1 MANPV
6 NLNKPFTPSTGQNLG
21 AVDSGVY
28 ITEIPGL
35 GKIETY
41 GAPLRFRSVQVP
53 KDNSIITEKRDR
65 FEKRNAFLNQIAE
78 AGEFQYAV
86 AVAPS
91 VGGKRLAQ
99 CNFCGAHHNWCVF
112 YKDAKGNYLGWSGT
126 DCFAEVVKNLRL
138 PAFEAMIE
146 AVKSERSRSEKFRR
160 TMEKINDFKA
170 DFPGLYEHR
179 KELLNWQL
187 NPYSRL
193 WQETMARLND
203 AKGVNEEWLAA
214 CERGAFDRSW
224 RSWDR
229 NYGINRVHSDQQARR
244 IPKFLAWAS
253 NKAKEGVPFGEI
265 LSQLQA
271 KHRQETEVKAAA
283 PAPAAAPAAPLPVH
297 VHTWASQLPP
307 APKVNDDEP
316 KKASEEL
323 VGKAK
328 TLLDTGRFGWAK
340 LLPLI
345 LAGGTLTKRQV
356 QVVEGWYENE
366 SVAGRV

>member
-170 DFPGLYEHR
+170 HYRSPFPKLAWQFVAFGHNEHEIGLARARAKDLNMRFNFKLSWDDLYGESFSSVRDRDLIRAQSGLKVADRREYEKKYGRSYIESSCHQV
-179 KELLNWQL
+179 WL
-187 NPYSRL
+187 NPRVNFDGRL
-193 WQETMARLND
+193 LGCSINHWGDYGNVFE
-203 AKGVNEEWLAA
+203 KGLEA
-214 CERGAFDRSW
+214 CLTGEKMTA
-224 RSWDR
+224 
-229 NYGINRVHSDQQARR
+229 ARR
-244 IPKFLAWAS
+244 LLMGS
-253 NKAKEGVPFGEI
+253 EKE
-265 LSQLQA
+265 
-271 KHRQETEVKAAA
+271 KDD
-283 PAPAAAPAAPLPVH
+283 LPC
-297 VHTWASQLPP
+297 LNC
-307 APKVNDDEP
+307 KVYQ
-316 KKASEEL
+316 
-323 VGKAK
+323 
-328 TLLDTGRFGWAK
+328 GRM
-340 LLPLI
+340 
-345 LAGGTLTKRQV
+345 KRSSFV
-356 QVVEGWYENE
+356 SPDNLHE
-366 SVAGRV
+366 AT